1 MSPPSRRMNNET
13 LTALGG
19 LQTVTKESVSILEL
33 LPSII
38 VAQREVSDRLLRVTD
53 LLESS
58 TRTPAHSCFKTK
70 DLEDIATRLT
80 KIEAREESTAVASS
94 ENRAGMRSW
103 QEKQDVMLFAHD
115 QIVYKVT
122 GGWKVI
128 LIIAALASF
137 LGAIIA
143 RLVPTL
149 VK

>member
-53 LLESS
+53 LLEAS
-58 TRTPAHSCFKTK
+58 TRAPAHSCFKIK
-70 DLEDIATRLT
+70 DLEDISTRLT

-115 QIVYKVT
+115 QIVY
-122 GGWKVI
+122 
-128 LIIAALASF
+128 
-137 LGAIIA
+137 
-143 RLVPTL
+143 
-149 VK
+149 